1 MSHHCA
7 RNKVNALA
15 SFLIANLGILLALGV
30 LILGSAFFSCG
41 ETALFSLSPNER
53 YRMKASKRR
62 LDVVATALLEQTR
75 PLLITIMLGSMTC
88 NILVFVFGTL
98 LLDNVGRRFGA
109 VALMVL
115 SPLPVLGVTFFGE
128 ILPKVLGNASAR
140 KAAPVLALP
149 LATLVRLLW
158 PVTSAIQ
165 RWVINPVKLLIGPRR
180 ADLDFS
186 TDELRELLAMSEQQ
200 GAIDVSENELLQEI
214 VGLTELHVRN
224 VMVPRVDVVAF
235 DIRQS
240 REVLLDLIR
249 RVHLQRIPVYDGQI
263 DNLLGLVYAKTV
275 LLAPPEKPLDLR
287 AIMRPVHFV
296 PENQRLDRL
305 LAEFRHKKIQVAI
318 AVDEYG
324 GVAGLITLEDVVA
337 EIVGDMPAAGEETD
351 RPVQEAGKNA
361 FLVSGDLP
369 IGEWSDV
376 FGATIKNTRAST
388 VAGLMAVLLK
398 KVPST
403 GDQVQMQHLR
413 MSVESMRGR
422 RVRQVRIELTEVAAH
437 A

>member
-1 MSHHCA
+1 MPHRAA
-7 RNKVNALA
+7 RNKVNDLA
-15 SFLIANLGILLALGV
+15 TFLFANLGILLALGV

-41 ETALFSLSPNER
+41 ETALFSLSPNDR

-62 LDVVATALLEQTR
+62 LDIIATALLEQTR

-109 VALMVL
+109 AALLLL
-115 SPLPVLGVTFFGE
+115 SPFPVLAVTFFGE

-140 KAAPVLALP
+140 KTAPVLAVP
-149 LATLVRLLW
+149 LASLVRILR
-158 PVTSAIQ
+158 PVTTAIQ
-165 RWVINPVKLLIGPRR
+165 RWIINPVKRLIGPRR
-180 ADLDFS
+180 TDLNFS

-200 GAIDVSENELLQEI
+200 GAIDVSENEMLQEI
-214 VGLTELHVRN
+214 VGLRELQVRN
-224 VMVPRVDVVAF
+224 AMVPRVDVIAF
-235 DIRQS
+235 NIRHP
-240 REVLLDLIR
+240 RETLLDMIR
-249 RVHLQRIPVYDGQI
+249 RTHLQRIPVYEGQI
-263 DNLLGLVYAKTV
+263 DNLLGVVYAKTV
-275 LLAPPEKPLDLR
+275 LLEPREKPLDLR
-287 AIMRPVHFV
+287 TIMRPVHFV

-305 LAEFRHKKIQVAI
+305 LTEFRQKKIQVAI

-337 EIVGDMPAAGEETD
+337 QIVGDIPAGEEPD
-351 RPVQEAGKNA
+351 RPVQEAAKNA

-369 IGEWSDV
+369 IAQWADV
-376 FGATIKNTRAST
+376 FGASVKNTRAST

-398 KVPST
+398 KIPAT

-413 MSVESMRGR
+413 MTVESTRGR
-422 RVRQVRIELTEVAAH
+422 RVRQVRIELSPEAPH
-437 A
+437 D